1 MKKIIIIGAGFA
13 GLSAAAQLSKSR
25 LDLELTVIDK
35 KDSSDFLPTLPDCIG
50 RGINPDYLSYEI
62 EKAAKKYGF
71 KFINSEVQS
80 VDLSNR
86 MVSSVRFNSNY
97 DFLIIA
103 SGSETNFYGND
114 NIREFAY
121 KLDDVQDTRRIVA
134 AIREKKFDNF
144 IIAGAG
150 YTGIEVATNLS
161 RYLNNVRQNP
171 KVIIIE
177 RGASI
182 LGPLPQW
189 MKDYVLKNLKRMGV
203 EVLVNSAIEKIEDK
217 KVYVSGSRV
226 FENSMVIWAAGVKT
240 SSFIQNLSLEKNPQG
255 RIKVDEYLRVNES
268 CFVIGDAAYFSFQGN
283 FLRMAVQF
291 AITEGVIAAENVIR
305 SIKGNTL
312 NKYQPLDLGLIIPMA
327 NNRSCGSVFGKDL
340 KGGLPT
346 FFHFVMC
353 VYRSRGIK
361 NKLGLI
367 KDLATKKKEVRH
379 G

>member
-25 LDLELTVIDK
+25 LDLEVTVIDRK
-35 KDSSDFLPTLPDCIG
+35 KTSDFLPTLPDCIG

-62 EKAAKKYGF
+62 EKAAKKYDF
-71 KFINSEVQS
+71 KFINSEVLS
-80 VDLSNR
+80 LDLRSKT
-86 MVSSVRFNSNY
+86 VSTANFNSNY

-114 NIREFAY
+114 NIGQFAY
-121 KLDDVQDTRRIVA
+121 KIDDVRDTRRIVA
-134 AIREKKFDNF
+134 AVKENKFHNY

-150 YTGIEVATNLS
+150 YTGIEVATNLI
-161 RYLNNVRQNP
+161 RYLNDVRKNA
-171 KVIIIE
+171 KIIIIE
-177 RGASI
+177 RAASI

-189 MKDYVLKNLKRMGV
+189 MKDYVSRNLKRMGI
-203 EVLVNSAIEKIEDK
+203 EVFVNSSIEKIEADM
-217 KVYVSGSRV
+217 VYASGSRV

-240 SSFIQNLSLEKNPQG
+240 GAFIQSLNLEKNPQG
-255 RIKVDEYLRVNES
+255 RIKVDEYLRASDS
-268 CFVIGDAAYFSFQGN
+268 CFVIGDAAYFSSQGA

-291 AITEGVIAAENVIR
+291 AIAQGVIAAENVLR
-305 SIKGNTL
+305 SIKGDML
-312 NKYQPLDLGLIIPMA
+312 KSYQPLDLGLIIPMA
-327 NNRSCGSVFGKDL
+327 NNKSCGNVFGKDL
-340 KGGLPT
+340 KGELPT

-353 VYRSRGIK
+353 IYRSRGLK

-367 KDLATKKKEVRH
+367 KDLVTRKKEVRY